1 MQITSVNSEPNI
13 PNFQAL
19 TWNVGYS
26 RRWPC
31 LHRIE
36 KRAIKRADKYESNLH
51 KYLNKADRLSGSD
64 NFIDILKGGLSLCRA
79 RFWRWK
85 LHKCADWVH
94 DWCQTNYEVGLGQV
108 LQKEIKMRDPE
119 YKAKVAR
126 DEAEH
131 KRRLKN
137 MSKSCS
143 VPCSYFWHYD

>member
-51 KYLNKADRLSGSD
+51 KYLNIADGIIGLFYLFKLLD
-64 NFIDILKGGLSLCRA
+64 NPLKFHTA
-79 RFWRWK
+79 
-85 LHKCADWVH
+85 
-94 DWCQTNYEVGLGQV
+94 
-108 LQKEIKMRDPE
+108 
-119 YKAKVAR
+119 
-126 DEAEH
+126 
-131 KRRLKN
+131 
-137 MSKSCS
+137 
-143 VPCSYFWHYD
+143 